1 MGTVTEIPCSMT
13 LKDKAGLVGAA
24 TALGLGKER
33 GPGGALEN
41 LTDTLICL
49 CRTLKVFVGT
59 NLLAN
64 LLALC
69 IIISP
74 ILIFCS
80 MRAVFRDNGG
90 LPARE

>member
-41 LTDTLICL
+41 LTDTLASL
-49 CRTLKVFVGT
+49 GGALEVVPGLDVTS
-59 NLLAN
+59 NLSSLVVWN
-64 LLALC
+64 SHALEE
-69 IIISP
+69 
-74 ILIFCS
+74 
-80 MRAVFRDNGG
+80 A
-90 LPARE
+90 